1 MKNLNRA
8 IWKLSSD
15 PSFAPS
21 DASFWSLAGVIPK
34 GALTIA
40 DEGFAANKGDVVL
53 YLVRVGSK
61 LKY

>member
-1 MKNLNRA
+1 MKKLNRA

-15 PSFAPS
+15 PSF
-21 DASFWSLAGVIPK
+21 WSMAGVIPK
-34 GALTIA
+34 RALTIA
-40 DEGFAANKGDVVL
+40 DEGFAADKGDVVL